1 MYIDVHLVKRLAR
14 RKVQVILRE
23 CGRLVTRGVLA
34 IIMSLGTVRACVD
47 TDNLLLGY
55 VCCGT

>member
-1 MYIDVHLVKRLAR
+1 MLYLVKRLAR

-23 CGRLVTRGVLA
+23 CGRLITHGVLA

-55 VCCGT
+55 VCCGK